1 MTLSNT
7 ISVLDSL
14 TSQPPHT
21 ALGDDDDDGDDCDDL
36 DDDERKL
43 YKLMIKVYISICV
56 FVNLYFFICI
66 CIFGLEI

>member
-1 MTLSNT
+1 MELTLSNT

-21 ALGDDDDDGDDCDDL
+21 ALGDDDDDDGDDCDDL

-43 YKLMIKVYISICV
+43 
-56 FVNLYFFICI
+56 
-66 CIFGLEI
+66 